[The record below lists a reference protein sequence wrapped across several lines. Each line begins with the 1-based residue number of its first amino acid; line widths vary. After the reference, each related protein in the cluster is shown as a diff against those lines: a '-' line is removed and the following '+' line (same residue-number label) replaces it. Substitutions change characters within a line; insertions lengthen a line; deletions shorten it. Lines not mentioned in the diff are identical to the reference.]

1 MEESSLEHKST
12 KVSVMYVYRYYTHI
26 RKRESVYITGLR
38 IMMAMKT
45 LSWSHDYFVATY
57 TLPVIR
63 RLATRKVLKACAY
76 SNGPLYT
83 ANKRAFSAR

>member
-1 MEESSLEHKST
+1 MEEEESSLEHKST

-45 LSWSHDYFVATY
+45 LSWSHACLDTDYFVATY

-76 SNGPLYT
+76 IQ
-83 ANKRAFSAR
+83 